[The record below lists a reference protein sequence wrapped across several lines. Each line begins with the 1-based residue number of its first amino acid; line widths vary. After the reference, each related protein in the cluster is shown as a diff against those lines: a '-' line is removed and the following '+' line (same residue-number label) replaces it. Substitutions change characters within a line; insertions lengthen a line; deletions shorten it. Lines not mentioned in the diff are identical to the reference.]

1 MKSVLV
7 IGGGPAGASF
17 AARMS
22 ELGNSVVLVERLAFP
37 RRALG
42 ESLTPGVR
50 PLVAAMG
57 ADRAVAAAGFP
68 AARDVRMMWEEDS
81 FAMVKSGSDGLLVD
95 RGRFD
100 AILLSHAARE
110 GVRVLQPAEVV
121 ELKRSGGGWRVVV
134 SHGGA
139 SETLDVD
146 FLADARG
153 RAGLAGSAKRPM
165 GEKSLALYGY
175 WRGHSLP
182 QEAAVAAGASGWFW
196 GIPLPDGSYNAQ
208 AFVSPRDFHKGAA
221 QPISER
227 YRALI
232 AASPLAEGLS
242 VAELESPVRAID
254 ATPYLADEPV
264 SETMI
269 RLGDAALSLDPL
281 SSSGVQK
288 AIQSALSGAIV
299 ANTILQRPSRAAAAL
314 SFYQDSLART
324 AARHAQW
331 TGEHYASA
339 ARTRKDPFWTA
350 RAVPVQEPP
359 MTASPSGPHELLRLS
374 PQARLVD
381 CPCLGAEFVE
391 VQRAL
396 VHPGLDGPVAYL
408 ERQALAPLLSVLP
421 VQARLMDIVAGWAP
435 SLPPAA
441 GLAIAAWLRRK
452 GVLVP
457 VSPHGQDAAA

>member
-17 AARMS
+17 AARMA
-22 ELGNSVVLVERLAFP
+22 ELGHDVVLAERLAFP

-50 PLVAAMG
+50 QLVAAMG
-57 ADRAVAAAGFP
+57 AGRALAGADFP
-68 AARDVRMMWEEDS
+68 AARDVRVMWEEES
-81 FAMVKSGSDGLLVD
+81 FAMVKSGADGLLVD

-100 AILLSHAARE
+100 AILLSHAARQ
-110 GVRVLQPAEVV
+110 GVRVLQPAEIV
-121 ELKRSGGGWRVVV
+121 ELKRRGCGWRAMI

-139 SETLDVD
+139 HEGLEID

-153 RAGLAGSAKRPM
+153 RAGLAGGARRAM

-175 WRGHSLP
+175 WRGDALP
-182 QEAAVAAGASGWFW
+182 REATVAAGKRGWFW

-208 AFVSPRDFHKGAA
+208 AFVSPRDFHEGAG
-221 QPISER
+221 QPIADR

-232 AASPLAEGLS
+232 ANSPLAEALAG
-242 VAELESPVRAID
+242 AELESPVRAID

-264 SETMI
+264 TADMI

-299 ANTILQRPSRAAAAL
+299 ANTILQRPSRAEAAL
-314 SFYQDSLART
+314 SFYRDSLART

-331 TGEHYASA
+331 TGDHYASA
-339 ARTRKDPFWTA
+339 ARTRRDPFWTS

-359 MTASPSGPHELLRLS
+359 MNAPPSDPHEMLRLS
-374 PQARLVD
+374 PEAQLVD

-391 VQRAL
+391 MQQAL
-396 VHPGLDGPVAYL
+396 VHPALDGPVAYL
-408 ERQALAPLLSVLP
+408 ERQALGPLLSVIP
-421 VQARLMDIVAGWAP
+421 AEARLMDIVAGWAP
-435 SLPPAA
+435 ALPPASA
-441 GLAIAAWLRRK
+441 LAIAAWLRRK

-457 VSPHGQDAAA
+457 VSAHERDAAA